1 MFLLYLFGTFH
12 IVKFKQKNFR
22 AKPEL
27 QEQIR
32 SIFSQTRIFSRKLTT

>member
-1 MFLLYLFGTFH
+1 MFLMYLFGTFH

-32 SIFSQTRIFSRKLTT
+32 SISPKQEFFQEN